1 MSANFKYVDLKIEP
15 DDDPPN
21 PCKDYDLAGTMVFFH
36 RRMELGHP
44 HDFAK
49 DTFEYTDEF
58 GGVYDDH
65 YEDSPSG
72 FMQWMKDNESRI
84 LAIPVY
90 AYNAHGG
97 ITIRAGGKGVG
108 WDSFDS
114 GQLGYIYITHD
125 NIRKEWG
132 VPGRKSKNISKAEMA
147 RAEACL
153 IAEVNAYDDYLN
165 GNCYGYRVMDKE
177 TGETLDSCWGFL
189 GDEEECRA
197 EGEASAK
204 FYEKE
209 RRKAE
214 RQLQARLD
222 AVSL

>member
-1 MSANFKYVDLKIEP
+1 MDKQFKYVDLKIEP

-36 RRMELGHP
+36 RRMDLGHP
-44 HDFAK
+44 HDFTR
-49 DTFEYTDEF
+49 DLTPEDDDGYQ
-58 GGVYDDH
+58 DH

-72 FMQWMKDNESRI
+72 FKKWVFYHCNSRV
-84 LAIPVY
+84 LSLPVY
-90 AYNAHGG
+90 AYEHSG

-132 VPGRKSKNISKAEMA
+132 KQGKRISKAEFA
-147 RAEACL
+147 KAEACL
-153 IAEVNAYDDYLN
+153 IAEVNTYNDYLT
-165 GNCYGYRVMDKE
+165 GNCYGYTVTDKE
-177 TGETLDSCWGFL
+177 TGEVLDSCWGFL
-189 GDEEECRA
+189 GDEKYCRE
-197 EGEASAK
+197 EGEAAANRH
-204 FYEKE
+204 EKE
-209 RRKAE
+209 YRKAAQ
-214 RQLQARLD
+214 QLQARLD

>member
-15 DDDPPN
+15 DDDPIN
-21 PCKDYDLAGTMVFFH
+21 PVKEYDLAGTMVFFH
-36 RRMELGHP
+36 DRMTLGHP
-44 HDFAK
+44 HDFK
-49 DTFEYTDEF
+49 NDLMPEDED
-58 GGVYDDH
+58 GYQDH
-65 YEDSPSG
+65 YEDSRSG

-90 AYNAHGG
+90 AYEHGG

-132 VPGRKSKNISKAEMA
+132 KHGKRISKAEFA
-147 RAEACL
+147 KAEACL

-177 TGETLDSCWGFL
+177 TGETLDSCGGFL

-209 RRKAE
+209 RRDAA